1 MTKVEDLANILT
13 ATANELDIPDHLH
26 EEAALKYEEVGTWL
40 ASADT
45 SLAPYSPD
53 IYPQGSFRLGTVV
66 QPIDPKCDYDI
77 DLVCVL
83 EKEKT
88 STTQSDLKDMV
99 EDRLRENSEYARRLS
114 SSRRALNLDF
124 PKQFH
129 LDVLPCIPNADQ
141 EPNGILLTDTDLR
154 FWQKSNPIDYGD
166 WFYESMKPQVR
177 EFRESLAKSLS
188 LSIEDVPEWQVKT
201 PLQRAIQIL
210 KRHRDVRFRGDP
222 ENRPVSII
230 LTTLATRA
238 YKGEG
243 NVYDALLRLAS
254 DMPKYIEVRDKRW
267 WVENPVENDENFADK
282 WNEKPARRDAFL
294 EWLRHLE
301 RDMRYA
307 ANAQDLVSA
316 ASILRKQLDSA
327 AVDNAIVKLLKGDL
341 PSALFAGRPTLPE
354 ITSAEHSEKPTWP
367 MLQVYRASIKAS
379 LHYAKNTR
387 RISELAR
394 RKIAKKLWIKFVAET
409 SAPYPYKVFWKVVNN
424 GSEAREAE
432 QLRGKI
438 FEDSSTQGNVLWEHT
453 AFTGTH
459 WVEAY
464 IVKDGVCVGMSPKKY
479 VMVR

>member
-1 MTKVEDLANILT
+1 MTNTEDLAKLLS

-40 ASADT
+40 AAADT
-45 SLAPYSPD
+45 SLASYSPD

-66 QPIDPKCDYDI
+66 RPIDPNCDYDI

-83 EKEKT
+83 EKEKA
-88 STTQSDLKDMV
+88 STTQSDLKEMV
-99 EDRLRENSEYARRLS
+99 EDRLRENQDYARCLS

-166 WFYESMKPQVR
+166 WFYESMKIQVQ
-177 EFRESLAKSLS
+177 EFRDSLAKSLS
-188 LSIEDVPEWQVKT
+188 INVEEVPEWQVKT

-210 KRHRDVRFRGDP
+210 KRHRDVRFRGDT

-230 LTTLATRA
+230 LTTLAARA
-238 YKGEG
+238 YRGEG
-243 NVYDALLRLAS
+243 NVYDALRRLVS

-267 WVENPVENDENFADK
+267 WVENPVEGDENFADK
-282 WNEKPARRDAFL
+282 WNEKPERRDAFL
-294 EWLRHLE
+294 LWLRALE
-301 RDMRYA
+301 GDIKYA
-307 ANAQDLVSA
+307 ASAADLVSA
-316 ASILRKQLDSA
+316 AYILREQLDSD
-327 AVDNAIVKLLKGDL
+327 AVDSAREKLVKGGM
-341 PSALFAGRPTLPE
+341 ALSLFSGHPTLPE
-354 ITSAEHSEKPTWP
+354 VTSAAHSEQPSWLVLKR
-367 MLQVYRASIKAS
+367 YRASIKAS
-379 LHYAKNTR
+379 LHYAKGSR
-387 RISELAR
+387 RVSELAR
-394 RKIAKKLWIKFVAET
+394 RRITKKLWIKFVVET
-409 SAPYPYKVFWKVVNN
+409 NAPRPYKVYWKVVNN
-424 GSEAREAE
+424 GEEARAAA

-438 FEDSSTQGNVLWEHT
+438 FEDSSSQGNVLWEHT
-453 AFTGTH
+453 AFSGTH

-464 IVKDGVCVGMSPKKY
+464 IVKDGVCVGISPEKY